1 MRGMEST
8 DREVTVP
15 SVSELQGELVTLN
28 ALVAA
33 LIAVQPLSAQLM
45 VWPVFEMN
53 LERLRGE
60 MDPGQRVGLERV
72 AVTVKRLS
80 A

>member
-1 MRGMEST
+1 MRT
-8 DREVTVP
+8 
-15 SVSELQGELVTLN
+15 VSELQGELVTLN

-33 LIAVQPLSAQLM
+33 LIAVQPLSAQLL
-45 VWPVFEMN
+45 VWPVFEVN

-60 MDPGQRVGLERV
+60 MDDGKRAGLERV
-72 AVTVKRLS
+72 AGTLKQLC